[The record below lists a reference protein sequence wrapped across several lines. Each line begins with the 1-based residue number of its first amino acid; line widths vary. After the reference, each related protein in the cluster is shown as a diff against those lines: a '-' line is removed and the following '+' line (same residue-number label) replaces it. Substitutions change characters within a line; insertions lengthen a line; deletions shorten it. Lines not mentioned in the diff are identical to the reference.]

1 MLSVHSGH
9 RADYLTGAV
18 ASGRENYYT
27 GAVAAGEPPG
37 RWFGKGAE
45 ALGLSGE
52 VGTQDMTALYER
64 FIDPRDEAFREPSR
78 WDEAAT
84 LGHTGRA
91 YKSEE
96 QVYADALAKEPGAS
110 PERRAELRALAGK
123 AVRKN
128 VSFHDATFSPVKSVT
143 VLHTAFEAQEVQART
158 AAEAARGALAEA
170 HRTGD
175 REAVHRYRGAVRQAE
190 REAVQWG
197 QHRQAVEDAI
207 WAGNTRGA
215 ELSAGQ
221 GRLYPCRALRWSR
234 WPVGRRARVGDC
246 VVLPARFTRA

>member
-1 MLSVHSGH
+1 MHHDQVEPSLRFASSAVRGLRPACRCRARPGPSRRRCLVLSVHSGH

-45 ALGLSGE
+45 ALGLTGE
-52 VGTQDMTALYER
+52 VDTQDMTALYER
-64 FIDPRDEAFREPSR
+64 FVDPREEAFRDPAR
-78 WDEAAT
+78 WDEAGT

-96 QVYADALAKEPGAS
+96 QVYADAVAREPGAS

-128 VSFHDATFSPVKSVT
+128 VAFHDATFSVQKSVT

-158 AAEAARGALAEA
+158 AAEAARGALEQA

-175 REAVHRYRGAVRQAE
+175 REAVHQHTAAVQRAE
-190 REAVQWG
+190 AEAVQWAE
-197 QHRQAVEDAI
+197 HRQAVE
-207 WAGNTRGA
+207 
-215 ELSAGQ
+215 E
-221 GRLYPCRALRWSR
+221 
-234 WPVGRRARVGDC
+234 
-246 VVLPARFTRA
+246 